1 MSRTL
6 DGLSVGG
13 NVKIIRRKVGTYAR
27 SWGFGIDV
35 AGKYTLGNFVFG
47 VVGRDITTTLNA
59 WAFNV
64 ADLQEQL
71 NKAHKR
77 IAELLEPSIDTLEE
91 QLVRKVM
98 VSRGLDPS
106 NVEDIKEYW
115 KDYHGIED

>member
-1 MSRTL
+1 MAMEL
-6 DGLSVGG
+6 FQIMDEVAVL
-13 NVKIIRRKVGTYAR
+13 RR
-27 SWGFGIDV
+27 
-35 AGKYTLGNFVFG
+35 
-47 VVGRDITTTLNA
+47 
-59 WAFNV
+59 NV

-106 NVEDIKEYW
+106 NAEDIKEYW

>member
-1 MSRTL
+1 MEL
-6 DGLSVGG
+6 FQIMDEVAVL
-13 NVKIIRRKVGTYAR
+13 RR
-27 SWGFGIDV
+27 
-35 AGKYTLGNFVFG
+35 
-47 VVGRDITTTLNA
+47 
-59 WAFNV
+59 NV

-106 NVEDIKEYW
+106 NAEDIKEYW

>member
-1 MSRTL
+1 MTMEL
-6 DGLSVGG
+6 FQIMDEVAVL
-13 NVKIIRRKVGTYAR
+13 RR
-27 SWGFGIDV
+27 
-35 AGKYTLGNFVFG
+35 
-47 VVGRDITTTLNA
+47 
-59 WAFNV
+59 NV

-106 NVEDIKEYW
+106 NAEDIKEYW